1 MPIKVTDETVT
12 IILTEPMVRVIDVFR
27 DIAQNFMVDGS
38 LLIDDI
44 SRYGS
49 FAHLFANTLA
59 HAEDKIVQSVLR
71 LHKSCIES
79 NSRPF
84 AFKPVGS
91 PLASA
96 DEITLLILL
105 SAAQNGR
112 FGLAG
117 EAVLRLGCAES
128 LEALR
133 AAYAFASW
141 LAETGLDIGLID
153 PRLMQQKPVELA
165 ETLIDTC
172 LERLEFRTA
181 SARASRDYGRLIG
194 R

>member
-1 MPIKVTDETVT
+1 MPVKLSDETVT
-12 IILTEPMVRVIDVFR
+12 IILSEPMVRVIDVFR
-27 DIAQNFMVDGS
+27 DIDQNFVSDAT
-38 LLIDDI
+38 LLIEDV

-49 FAHLFANTLA
+49 LSHLFANGLA
-59 HAEDKIVQSVLR
+59 RADDEIVEAVLR
-71 LHKSCIES
+71 LHRSCIGES
-79 NSRPF
+79 SRHLI
-84 AFKPVGS
+84 FKPLGS

-117 EAVLRLGCAES
+117 EAVLRLGCRES
-128 LEALR
+128 LESLR
-133 AAYAFASW
+133 AAYAFANW
-141 LAETGLDIGLID
+141 LKDSGIEIGPVD
-153 PRLMQQKPVELA
+153 PRLMQQRPVELA
-165 ETLIDTC
+165 ESMIETC

-181 SARASRDYGRLIG
+181 SARASGDYVKLIG